1 MGETAAGALKRSA
14 RDVTDVNFTSVET
27 VHLKTAGEHFVKKF
41 NTSQASLG
49 SHGLF
54 VPSPVFITHYLRI
67 CLLKQTV
74 FVWRK

>member
-1 MGETAAGALKRSA
+1 MGETAAGALKRRP

-27 VHLKTAGEHFVKKF
+27 VHLKTAGEHFD
-41 NTSQASLG
+41 TSQASLG

-74 FVWRK
+74 LVWRK